1 MNNKKVNLH
10 QANRRHLINLQYFVY
25 FGKEGICVT
34 LFTIR
39 VCYMTRFCS
48 IIICPYRAFW
58 ITHVFL
64 FHVYIA
70 CIICHISLCVTGTF
84 NLLPCNLLSITWF
97 YTLHSYI
104 WIIHYTQP
112 VGMVHTTWQVT
123 LMFYLFVS
131 IFIVDLLSVA
141 YMIRYTY
148 YINYPIINMVALTL
162 CELAKHCTNQ
172 AVWRER

>member
-1 MNNKKVNLH
+1 MKYKLKRSNVSQWINNKFLTSQTYVSLTTVCSAVHSIVVLFWLHIDSSFAMNNKKVNLH

-84 NLLPCNLLSITWF
+84 NLLRCNLLSIT
-97 YTLHSYI
+97 
-104 WIIHYTQP
+104 
-112 VGMVHTTWQVT
+112 
-123 LMFYLFVS
+123 
-131 IFIVDLLSVA
+131 
-141 YMIRYTY
+141 
-148 YINYPIINMVALTL
+148 
-162 CELAKHCTNQ
+162 
-172 AVWRER
+172 